1 MGGRVRREAGDRLH
15 ALALA
20 GDRAAARLLIRG
32 HDDVD
37 EALEEVALLVGAG
50 APRLLER
57 LVRLEVRSRPAQLEP
72 AVV

>member
-1 MGGRVRREAGDRLH
+1 MGRRVRREARDRLD
-15 ALALA
+15 ARALA

-37 EALEEVALLVGAG
+37 EALEEVALRVAAG
-50 APRLLER
+50 APRLFER
-57 LVRLEVRSRPAQLEP
+57 LVRLEERSRPAQLEP